1 MYETRN
7 IRSEE
12 VYIEAKI
19 RTYNAG
25 RGMKHDYMGRRN
37 LARLSDEIMMHKLYV
52 KKKTKKKTKK
62 NKRKLMGAKSIRF
75 KYERNQ
81 QITNLRQQNVSF

>member
-1 MYETRN
+1 MRRNFLNVEDMYETRN

-37 LARLSDEIMMHKLYV
+37 LARL
-52 KKKTKKKTKK
+52 
-62 NKRKLMGAKSIRF
+62 KR
-75 KYERNQ
+75 
-81 QITNLRQQNVSF
+81 